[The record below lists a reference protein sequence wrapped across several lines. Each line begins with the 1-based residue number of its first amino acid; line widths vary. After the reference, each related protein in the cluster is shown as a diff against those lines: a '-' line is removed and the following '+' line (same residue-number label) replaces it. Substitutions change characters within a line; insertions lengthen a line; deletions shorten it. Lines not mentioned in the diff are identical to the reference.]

1 MLDYECMALAKMF
14 RYYRQHGLIGNAN
27 TLRWLLK
34 RPPQDFA
41 DYIARMAVR

>member
-27 TLRWLLK
+27 TLSRLLK

-41 DYIARMAVR
+41 DFAVRLAAR